1 MPRLR
6 FARLTQIRRLLGAK
20 EDELELPF
28 DASTFV
34 VDDEYLILDL
44 VLNWV
49 SLGIVNVRLLVQV
62 ADGILLGAVTLRWRA
77 DPTSLFSRRRGQ
89 GLSGQQRPEQAS

>member
-1 MPRLR
+1 MRASLR
-6 FARLTQIRRLLGAK
+6 AASPKGRLLGAK
-20 EDELELPF
+20 ESELEPPF

-49 SLGIVNVRLLVQV
+49 GQMLVYLCSLAQV
-62 ADGILLGAVTLRWRA
+62 ADGILLGPSTLT
-77 DPTSLFSRRRGQ
+77 DVC
-89 GLSGQQRPEQAS
+89 

>member
-1 MPRLR
+1 MPLQRMLSKGVLLGGSMYGRANCRIR

-20 EDELELPF
+20 EDELEPPF

-49 SLGIVNVRLLVQV
+49 
-62 ADGILLGAVTLRWRA
+62 GILLCNA
-77 DPTSLFSRRRGQ
+77 DPRS
-89 GLSGQQRPEQAS
+89 PMASS